1 MDERRKIVSEPVKR
15 TDEAF
20 EKDEKLTI
28 IGPKLEVGE
37 RAPALRLEIL
47 DDPFEKPRSVWLSE
61 EFSNKLVVLC
71 FVNALSTPVCRN
83 QLEHLD
89 GLVSALIEQ
98 DSEIVSV
105 TVTLEPTA
113 YLAGYR
119 AGAQIEGSY
128 LCSDQGH
135 PQDLEG
141 WGVRIKE
148 WPNMPQRAMF
158 VILEDGTIGW
168 CYYVKDQGSGP
179 EARKTSVDAT
189 EFVKSLS

>member
-1 MDERRKIVSEPVKR
+1 MSETVER
-15 TDEAF
+15 TGEAF
-20 EKDEKLTI
+20 EGEEKLTV
-28 IGPKLEVGE
+28 IGPQLKVGE
-37 RAPALRLEIL
+37 RAPALRLETL
-47 DDPFEKPRSVWLSE
+47 DDPFEKPRSVWLSK
-61 EFSNKLVVLC
+61 EFPNRVVVLC
-71 FVNALSTPVCRN
+71 FMNALSTTICRN
-83 QLEHLD
+83 QLGHLD
-89 GLVSALIEQ
+89 GLVGPLIEQ
-98 DSEIVSV
+98 NSEIVSV

-128 LCSDQGH
+128 LCSAQGRH
-135 PQDLEG
+135 QDLEG

-179 EARKTSVDAT
+179 EARRTSVEAT
-189 EFVKSLS
+189 GFMKSLS